1 MKFSDKTVS
10 VLKNFSSI
18 NKSMLFRQGNTLRV
32 ISPQKNILAKAD
44 IDETFDRD
52 FAIYDLP
59 RFLGVLSLFD
69 SPEVVIN
76 EKDATIIHDKKKLV
90 YVYADASSFATPPV
104 KDVSLPLA
112 EITMTLTSADLQQVQ
127 RAGSVMQL
135 PEIAF
140 VGDGKSISL
149 KAVDM
154 KNPTADSFIVEIGET
169 DQTFNA
175 VFKSENFKLMDAT
188 YEVSISSK
196 GISQFATTGMT
207 YWIATE
213 ATSTFN

>member
-1 MKFSDKTVS
+1 MKFSDKTIS

-76 EKDATIIHDKKKLV
+76 EKDATIIADKKKLV
-90 YVYADASSFATPPV
+90 YVYADASSFATPPA

-112 EITMTLTSADLQQVQ
+112 EINMTLTNADLQQVQ

-140 VGDGKSISL
+140 VGDGKIISL

-154 KNPTADSFIVEIGET
+154 KNPTADSFVVEVGET

-196 GISQFATTGMT
+196 GISQFAAGGMT

>member
-1 MKFSDKTVS
+1 MKFSDKTIS

-76 EKDATIIHDKKKLV
+76 EKDATIIVDKKKLV
-90 YVYADASSFATPPV
+90 YVYADASSFATPPA

-112 EITMTLTSADLQQVQ
+112 EINMTLTNADLQQVQ
-127 RAGSVMQL
+127 RAGIVMQL

-140 VGDGKSISL
+140 VGDGKIISL

-154 KNPTADSFIVEIGET
+154 KNPTADSFVVEVGET

-196 GISQFATTGMT
+196 GISQFAAGGMT

>member
-1 MKFSDKTVS
+1 MKFSDKTIS

-18 NKSMLFRQGNTLRV
+18 NKGILFRKGSTLRV
-32 ISPQKNILAKAD
+32 IAEQKNILAKAD
-44 IDETFDRD
+44 IDETFDHD
-52 FAIYDLP
+52 FAIADVP

-69 SPEVVIN
+69 SPEVVLN
-76 EKDATIIHDKKKLV
+76 EKDATIVSDKQKLM
-90 YVYADASSFATPPV
+90 YVYADASSFATAPD
-104 KDVSLPLA
+104 KDVSFPIG
-112 EITMTLTSADLQQVQ
+112 EINMTLTSASLQQVQ

-135 PEIAF
+135 QEIAF
-140 VGDGKSISL
+140 VGDGKVVCL
-149 KAVDM
+149 KAVNI
-154 KNPTADSFIVEIGET
+154 KNPTADSFSVEIGET

-196 GISQFATTGMT
+196 GISQFAATGMT

>member
-1 MKFSDKTVS
+1 MKFSDKTIS

-76 EKDATIIHDKKKLV
+76 EKDATIIVDKKKLV
-90 YVYADASSFATPPV
+90 YVYADASSFATPPA

-112 EITMTLTSADLQQVQ
+112 EINMTLTNADLQQVQ

-140 VGDGKSISL
+140 VGDGKIISL

-154 KNPTADSFIVEIGET
+154 KNPTADSFVVEIGET